1 MIRFITAARLRR
13 LEQEAGQARARARE
27 VQEEA
32 DAAWSRHVRELWDL
46 TARAETAESDA
57 AILWDHVLE
66 AEAALKKAEAR
77 AEGFW
82 EDAERQEAALERA
95 DADAAVLRERV
106 RLLEVELAASK
117 ETGRWLVLLL
127 HRGEPHSIHRSQAD
141 AQAYVAT
148 RGIPV
153 HAWEASDERPASEVL
168 WRIVPF
174 TRDAAVNGFRSVSVP
189 SPTGSE
195 GAA

>member
-13 LEQEAGQARARARE
+13 LEQGAEQARARARE
-27 VQEEA
+27 VQAAA
-32 DAAWSRHVRELWDL
+32 DAAWGSHVRELWDL

-57 AILWDHVLE
+57 AILRDHVFE
-66 AEAALKKAEAR
+66 VEAALKKAEAR
-77 AEGFW
+77 AEM
-82 EDAERQEAALERA
+82 
-95 DADAAVLRERV
+95 LRERM
-106 RLLEVELAASK
+106 RLLEVELAEAK

-168 WRIVPF
+168 WRLVPF
-174 TRDAAVNGFRSVSVP
+174 TRDAAVNGFRSMSVP